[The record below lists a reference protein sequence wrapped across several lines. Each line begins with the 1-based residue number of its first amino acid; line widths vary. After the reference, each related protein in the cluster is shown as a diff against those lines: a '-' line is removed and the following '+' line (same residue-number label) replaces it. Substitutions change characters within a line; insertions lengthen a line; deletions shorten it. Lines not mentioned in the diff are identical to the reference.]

1 MSRSGAVLLHGKWD
15 GPDGA
20 IAPLAEALAGC
31 GLTVRRPHCCWSARR
46 HYDVRFDQA
55 IAEIGGETKALRAQ
69 GCDQVLLGGHSL
81 GANAVLAAAAHG
93 VAADALLLLAPAHR
107 PERLHAAGMTAAA
120 IARARAAD
128 PTCRMRLPDF
138 NRAQRRLL
146 RFRAEVWLSFFDP
159 AGAAVMPRSAR
170 RLRPARPVLWLDT
183 TVDAD
188 ADDVFDL
195 LPPHPQNRRMTL
207 DCGHADIPSA
217 AIDESRRWLDSLEP
231 PRWTT

>member
-1 MSRSGAVLLHGKWD
+1 MSRRGAVLLHGKWD

-93 VAADALLLLAPAHR
+93 V
-107 PERLHAAGMTAAA
+107 E
-120 IARARAAD
+120 
-128 PTCRMRLPDF
+128 
-138 NRAQRRLL
+138 
-146 RFRAEVWLSFFDP
+146 AEVEYDWGYP
-159 AGAAVMPRSAR
+159 ATVNVPDRAGFAASKAGVGRREDGQGHSRCAGVPCASSAHPSPRR
-170 RLRPARPVLWLDT
+170 
-183 TVDAD
+183 
-188 ADDVFDL
+188 
-195 LPPHPQNRRMTL
+195 
-207 DCGHADIPSA
+207 
-217 AIDESRRWLDSLEP
+217 
-231 PRWTT
+231 